1 MKDGWCGD
9 SETTMA
15 RVAADDRAAVD
26 KAGQFGEETVDLIV
40 VDGSDC
46 SGMGT
51 VKGHYKVSKLPSD
64 ANSKWVTRMH
74 AKATTN
80 RQ

>member
-1 MKDGWCGD
+1 MRKRLLI
-9 SETTMA
+9 E
-15 RVAADDRAAVD
+15 
-26 KAGQFGEETVDLIV
+26 AGELGEEAVDLIV

-46 SGMGT
+46 SGKGT
-51 VKGHYKVSKLPSD
+51 VKEHYKVRKLPSD